1 MSNKITKEENSFYKS
16 YPVYKIAF
24 KTEGRVRE
32 QYQVSICQNGRTLRV
47 RWGGGG
53 GRHGGVFHIPLPT
66 LFKVCLTVF

>member
-47 RWGGGG
+47 RWGV
-53 GRHGGVFHIPLPT
+53 GVVVMSVSSTFRSLPY
-66 LFKVCLTVF
+66 LKSV

>member
-47 RWGGGG
+47 RWGV
-53 GRHGGVFHIPLPT
+53 GVVVMAVSSTFRSLPY
-66 LFKVCLTVF
+66 LKSI